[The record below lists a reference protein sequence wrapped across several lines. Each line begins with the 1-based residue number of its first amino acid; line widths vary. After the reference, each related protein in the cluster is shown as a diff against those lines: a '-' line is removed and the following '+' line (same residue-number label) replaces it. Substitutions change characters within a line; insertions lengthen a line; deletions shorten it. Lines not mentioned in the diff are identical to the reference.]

1 MNIAATLA
9 LLAVEGRLLTAEHPE
24 HAEALAA
31 AHEHGL
37 CRRYRCDGPG
47 HRYGLAA
54 RGRRYLARPWQL
66 APPHTPLALAR
77 IRRDTIVAMVDAG
90 EPIDA
95 YEVAERLGLTP
106 RRVREIAQRARQRA
120 RRAAE
125 PLEVTDE

>member
-1 MNIAATLA
+1 VNIAATLA

-37 CRRYRCDGPG
+37 CRRYRCAGPG
-47 HRYGLAA
+47 ARYGITA

-77 IRRDTIVAMVDAG
+77 IRRDTIAALVAAG
-90 EPIDA
+90 EPLTA
-95 YEVAERLGLTP
+95 EVADALGITP
-106 RRVREIAQRARQRA
+106 RRVRQIRSDIHRAA
-120 RRAAE
+120 RRMSE
-125 PLEVTDE
+125 E